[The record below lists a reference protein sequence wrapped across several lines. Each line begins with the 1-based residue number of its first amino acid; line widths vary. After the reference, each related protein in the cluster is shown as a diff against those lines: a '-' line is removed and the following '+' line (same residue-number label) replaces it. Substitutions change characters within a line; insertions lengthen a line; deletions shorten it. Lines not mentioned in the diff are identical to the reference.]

1 MSSVASS
8 PEAPGFKQPLVR
20 PCTRSLL
27 GKHGLLDLDRNGQ
40 HMLPASRQLQAKTG
54 HAAGQHQQWLS
65 VYHESPVHDCA
76 AKGVRHSV
84 TEDGHAEQWQ
94 GPQGATQHGSSWAIL
109 GTDRCVRP
117 KPGMSWDTT
126 VAPSSSARRRST
138 KDQLKVFA
146 PKPWYMARPQGAPPA
161 AFAAPLGGAAA
172 L

>member
-1 MSSVASS
+1 MSGQSARLKWYLSPRQGRPAQASGW
-8 PEAPGFKQPLVR
+8 P
-20 PCTRSLL
+20 
-27 GKHGLLDLDRNGQ
+27 
-40 HMLPASRQLQAKTG
+40 QLQAR
-54 HAAGQHQQWLS
+54 HAAGQRQQWL
-65 VYHESPVHDCA
+65 PVSCEALIHMWA
-76 AKGVRHSV
+76 AKGVCHAL
-84 TEDGHAEQWQ
+84 TEHGHAKQRHV
-94 GPQGATQHGSSWAIL
+94 PQGATQHGSSWAIL

-161 AFAAPLGGAAA
+161 AFAAPPGGAAA